1 MNLGID
7 ISFLNTLEQ
16 KQGVHRYAIGLI
28 NELSNLENLKI
39 QLYTNNKVYNDARK
53 KFSSKNI
60 QIYEIKNKYFFL
72 RIFDYIYFVLG

>member
-16 KQGVHRYAIGLI
+16 KQGVHRYAISLI
-28 NELSNLENLKI
+28 HELANLKNLKI
-39 QLYTNNKVYNDARK
+39 QIYTNNKVYNDARK

-60 QIYEIKNKYFFL
+60 QIYQIKNKYFF
-72 RIFDYIYFVLG
+72 R